1 MFAGAEGHEMP
12 RGFRLADAWKW
23 GAQTTSPHGQA
34 LDLHLFATRG
44 FKGDA
49 QPEDSARA
57 LEAGFERHIAKPID
71 PDTMRELLL

>member
-1 MFAGAEGHEMP
+1 MVARTCFNIARTLRAEKIP
-12 RGFRLADAWKW
+12 TRLIAVS
-23 GAQTTSPHGQA
+23 GY
-34 LDLHLFATRG
+34 
-44 FKGDA
+44 A